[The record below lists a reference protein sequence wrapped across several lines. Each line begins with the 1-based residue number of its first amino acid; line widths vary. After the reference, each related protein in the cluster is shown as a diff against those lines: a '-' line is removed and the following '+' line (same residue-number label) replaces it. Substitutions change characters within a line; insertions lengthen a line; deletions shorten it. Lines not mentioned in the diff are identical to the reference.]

1 MAVSHTPFPENVPG
15 FYGEY
20 KLGKFLGGVP
30 DDELQLWFGVN
41 YLAGVGET
49 DVLLGHPRFGLVVV
63 EVKGHNRDQ
72 ILGYSRQ
79 TIEYSNN
86 QHGHPAKQARLNAQR
101 LGTWF
106 KDQRSVFGPNPPK
119 APWVHSLAWW
129 PNMYRAEWEQLFSAP
144 GMELAV
150 EDGKKM
156 LFAEEMEGGEEVFFR
171 AVDDIRRDPL
181 LAGAPPPHAALSD
194 TTGFQAFVG
203 LINAQGQI
211 IRPVAGGVKPP
222 PTIIPTIFEDD
233 EETEGREEDEEKSA
247 NDPLATSHVVFRGP
261 PGTGKTV
268 QLIREGVMRAN
279 LGQKVL
285 FVCFNKTLAAELR
298 RDFAQKV
305 PALGAGSIF
314 ATHSYGLVKYLIPD
328 TSSGGGP
335 GGSASE
341 YFAEKVI
348 EVKRSIADDPGSV
361 EQFDVI
367 LIDESQDLAEEAI
380 QLLQLISRPEASW
393 FVAYGEGQELYEPYE
408 PAPSLVKWLET
419 ATKKNQSRNFRSGT
433 HSFFTYQTVFEF
445 DKPEGFDFDKAKSWA
460 SQRIAKN
467 VKSLTEKN
475 SDMLDFEVDVDFSK
489 SAGSTIEV
497 LVSEDP
503 KTKDLVRIAL
513 GALKSDMMAA
523 ISESEVNALIVVQG
537 KRSQAYLET
546 LAYLDAEKLTFF
558 DLVQD
563 SSRNEI
569 PTNTAIRVV
578 SSFSARGLSA
588 DFVVVFDF
596 DDISDRNRRNI
607 TYVLLSR
614 ATRKTIV
621 AVRKRFLTAHTQK
634 LIDVSDHV
642 RNELRTR
649 GY

>member
-49 DVLLGHPRFGLVVV
+49 DVLLGHPRLGLVVV

-72 ILGYSRQ
+72 ILSYSRQ
-79 TIEYSNN
+79 NIEYANN

-129 PNMYRAEWEQLFSAP
+129 PNMYRAEWEQLFSGP
-144 GMELAV
+144 GMEFAV

-156 LFAEEMEGGEEVFFR
+156 LFAEEMEGGEDLFFQ
-171 AVDDIRRDPL
+171 AVDAIRRDPL

-211 IRPVAGGVKPP
+211 IRPIPIGTKLP
-222 PTIIPTIFEDD
+222 PTIIPTVIEEIVFETVTP
-233 EETEGREEDEEKSA
+233 EPA
-247 NDPLATSHVVFRGP
+247 PAADPTSTVQVVFTGA
-261 PGTGKTV
+261 PGTGKTL
-268 QLIREGVMRAN
+268 QLVKEGIKRAN

-305 PALGAGSIF
+305 PALGDGSIF
-314 ATHSYGLVKYLIPD
+314 ATHSYGLLRYLIPD
-328 TSSGGGP
+328 ANYAGD
-335 GGSASE
+335 SASE
-341 YFAEKVI
+341 YFTQMLNRVKTLQAEDAG
-348 EVKRSIADDPGSV
+348 SI

-367 LIDESQDLAEEAI
+367 LVDESQDLSEETI
-380 QLLQLISRPEASW
+380 QLLKLISRPDASW
-393 FVAYGEGQELYEPYE
+393 FVAYGEGQELYEPYKA
-408 PAPSLVKWLET
+408 APSLLEWLES

-433 HSFFTYQTVFEF
+433 HAFFTYQSVFEF
-445 DKPEGFDFDKAKSWA
+445 DKPEGFDVGKAKKWA
-460 SQRIAKN
+460 TERISKN
-467 VKSLTEKN
+467 VKSLTATT
-475 SDMLDFEVDVDFSK
+475 SDMLDFNIEVDFSS
-489 SAGSTIEV
+489 SAGSLIEV
-497 LVSEDP
+497 LSVEEP
-503 KTKDLVRIAL
+503 RTEDLVRVAL
-513 GALKSDMMAA
+513 EGLKRDMMAV
-523 ISESEVNALIVVQG
+523 ISDSDVNALIVVKG
-537 KRSQAYLET
+537 KTAQSYREAVAFLRSN
-546 LAYLDAEKLTFF
+546 DLTFF

-563 SSRNEI
+563 SNRNEI

-578 SSFSARGLSA
+578 SSLSARGLSA

-596 DDISDRNRRNI
+596 DEISERNRRNI

-614 ATRKTIV
+614 AARKTVV
-621 AVRKRFLTAHTQK
+621 AVRRKFLTEHTK
-634 LIDVSDHV
+634 NLMEVSDHV
-642 RNELRTR
+642 RNELRAR